1 MASPENATQRYLYRA
16 PLDGQGD
23 PVRVTPAEFT
33 GSNAYTISPDG
44 RFATH
49 RYSRFDDPGISELV
63 TLPEHK
69 RVSLIDDNAALKQK
83 VAALLKPPV
92 EYFKVDAGDGVQ
104 VDGYMLKPADF
115 DASKRYPVLVHIY
128 GEPAGQT
135 VEDRWGG
142 TAALYHR
149 HLASLGYLVV
159 SFDNSGTPAP
169 RGRAWRKAIY
179 GAVGVLSSK
188 QQAQA
193 LRSLAAAR
201 SYVDLD
207 RVAVWGWS
215 GGGTNTLNLMFRSP
229 ELYKVGMSVAPVP
242 DQRLYD
248 TIYQERYMGLPGRQH
263 RGLQAGVGDQLRGGA
278 QRQPADRPRIRRRQ
292 RSLSGH
298 RAAREPADRAR
309 QTVRLHDLPGP
320 HPRHLGRAR
329 NDAAPLSPADALSHD
344 APARRPAGSVA
355 VADSRRRR
363 RPRLRVRR
371 RRPGIRTRRDTSRQR
386 SCPTARCR
394 RPARKAT
401 SSSARRTIR
410 RRR

>member
-1 MASPENATQRYLYRA
+1 MHVYRVTREGRETLVTRGALDAIAVAGVDEKSGWVYFVASPENATQRYLYRA

-44 RFATH
+44 RFAIH

-142 TAALYHR
+142 TTALYHR

-207 RVAVWGWS
+207 RVG
-215 GGGTNTLNLMFRSP
+215 R
-229 ELYKVGMSVAPVP
+229 VG
-242 DQRLYD
+242 L
-248 TIYQERYMGLPGRQH
+248 E
-263 RGLQAGVGDQLRGGA
+263 
-278 QRQPADRPRIRRRQ
+278 RRRHQ
-292 RSLSGH
+292 H
-298 RAAREPADRAR
+298 AQPDVPV
-309 QTVRLHDLPGP
+309 TGP
-320 HPRHLGRAR
+320 LQSRDGGRAGARISASTTRSIR
-329 NDAAPLSPADALSHD
+329 NATWAC
-344 APARRPAGSVA
+344 RPAIPRA
-355 VADSRRRR
+355 TSRRRR
-363 RPRLRVRR
+363 S
-371 RRPGIRTRRDTSRQR
+371 TSRKG
-386 SCPTARCR
+386 SA
-394 RPARKAT
+394 AT
-401 SSSARRTIR
+401 C
-410 RRR
+410 

>member
-1 MASPENATQRYLYRA
+1 MYVVASPENATQRYLYRA

-44 RFATH
+44 RFAVH
-49 RYSRFDDPGISELV
+49 RYSRFDDPGISQL
-63 TLPEHK
+63 
-69 RVSLIDDNAALKQK
+69 VSLPAHKPVAMMADNAALKQN

-92 EYFKVDAGDGVQ
+92 EYFKVDAGDGVL

-142 TAALYHR
+142 ATALYHR

-169 RGRAWRKAIY
+169 RGRAWRKSIY

-201 SYVDLD
+201 PYVDLD
-207 RVAVWGWS
+207 RAAVWGWS

-229 ELYKVGMSVAPVP
+229 GPVQSRDGGRAGARP
-242 DQRLYD
+242 AALRHD
-248 TIYQERYMGLPGRQH
+248 LPGTLHGPAGRQH
-263 RGLQAGVGDQLRGGA
+263 RGLQAGVGDQLRGRTE
-278 QRQPADRPRIRRRQ
+278 RQPADRPRIRRRQ

-298 RAAREPADRAR
+298 
-309 QTVRLHDLPGP
+309 
-320 HPRHLGRAR
+320 
-329 NDAAPLSPADALSHD
+329 
-344 APARRPAGSVA
+344 
-355 VADSRRRR
+355 
-363 RPRLRVRR
+363 
-371 RRPGIRTRRDTSRQR
+371 
-386 SCPTARCR
+386 
-394 RPARKAT
+394 
-401 SSSARRTIR
+401 
-410 RRR
+410 